1 MDTTLSPSIKKIV
14 MRRVRVIW
22 FMRRVLPL
30 LVLETVVVA
39 IIARQLAESIFFNQV
54 LQNAIIHTFARSP
67 VMMADFFFR
76 AFLNTDTIVQL
87 LVAGSLLVCMLFSRD
102 SFRTFRTLALKSNL
116 SPLSHVI

>member
-67 VMMADFFFR
+67 AMMADFFFR

-87 LVAGSLLVCMLFSRD
+87 LVAGSLLVGMLFAWD
-102 SFRTFRTLALKSNL
+102 AFRTFRTFSFKSNF
-116 SPLSHVI
+116 SSLSHVI

>member
-1 MDTTLSPSIKKIV
+1 MDITLSPSIKKIV

-30 LVLETVVVA
+30 LVLETLAVML
-39 IIARQLAESIFFNQV
+39 IARQLAESIFFNQV
-54 LQNAIIHTFARSP
+54 LQNAIVHTFTRSP

-76 AFLNTDTIVQL
+76 AFMNTDTIVQL
-87 LVAGSLLVCMLFSRD
+87 LVAGSLLVGVLFAWD
-102 SFRTFRTLALKSNL
+102 AFRTFRTLALKSNL

>member
-87 LVAGSLLVCMLFSRD
+87 LVAGSLLVGMLFAWD
-102 SFRTFRTLALKSNL
+102 AFRTFRTFSFKSNF
-116 SPLSHVI
+116 SSLSHVI